1 MLKENNPLLNLR
13 LEKKKTFIFNYYQ
26 IISESIYSLYELL
39 LLDPIENFYF
49 ECFHIFFGYGQL
61 IVFIIDS
68 TVSIIYIIILIDYLV

>member
-13 LEKKKTFIFNYYQ
+13 LEKKKTFFFNYYQ

-61 IVFIIDS
+61 MVFIIDS